1 MKTKL
6 LLPALLLSIA
16 GFAQE
21 PIGSFYSST
30 IVDGAVNEDKYLLV
44 DSETPID
51 QSAAGANVVWNF
63 DGLTEYTQSYT
74 SVIIPSAADI
84 AEYPTTNWKVQ
95 TRTITGNGENITNYF
110 LNVNDIGGTSLTG
123 AEASGIVLNY
133 STNNAFLG
141 DFPISYEYTNTDQV
155 AGNFEGQGV
164 EGTFTGTGTVTV
176 DAYGTLTVNEGI
188 ADATPVTRLKTVQN
202 LTLNYLGFPVGTLEQ
217 TIYSYYN
224 TDVLA
229 TGPIFRSITTHV
241 VVESAEVDQTVES
254 YESYEATALNVKDIT
269 LASNKLLVV
278 PNPVN
283 NVLHFEGN
291 TVVNSVSIADIT
303 GKIVLIANTANDI
316 NVGALNSGVY
326 FISTQTETG
335 VQFTKIVKQ

>member
-6 LLPALLLSIA
+6 LLPVLLLSISA
-16 GFAQE
+16 FAQE

-30 IVDGAVNEDKYLLV
+30 IVDGAVYEDKYLLV

-63 DGLTEYTQSYT
+63 NGLVEYTQSYT
-74 SVIIPSAADI
+74 SVIIPSVADV

-95 TRTITGNGENITNYF
+95 TRTISGNGENITNYF

-141 DFPISYEYTNTDQV
+141 DFPLSYDYTNTDQV
-155 AGNFEGQGV
+155 AGTFEGQGV

-176 DAYGTLTVNEGI
+176 EAYGTLTVNEGI
-188 ADATPVTRLKTVQN
+188 ANATPVTRLKTVQN
-202 LTLNYLGFPVGTLEQ
+202 LTLNYLGFPIGTLTQ

-241 VVESAEVDQTVES
+241 VVESAGVDQTVS
-254 YESYEATALNVKDIT
+254 SLESYEATALNVKDVT
-269 LASNKLLVV
+269 LPLNKLSII

-283 NVLHFEGN
+283 NVLHFEGDKN
-291 TVVNSVSIADIT
+291 INSVSITDVS
-303 GKIVLIANTANDI
+303 GKIVLTANASNDI
-316 NVGALNSGVY
+316 NVSALRSGVY
-326 FISTQTETG
+326 FVLAQTETG
-335 VQFTKIVKQ
+335 VKVTKIVKQ